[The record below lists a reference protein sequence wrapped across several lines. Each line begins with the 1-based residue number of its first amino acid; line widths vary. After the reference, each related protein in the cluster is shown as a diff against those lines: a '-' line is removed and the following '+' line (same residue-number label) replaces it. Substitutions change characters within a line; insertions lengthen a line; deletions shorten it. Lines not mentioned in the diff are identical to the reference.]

1 MERGLQHHGGMMTN
15 ISRTQRLVTMA
26 AGVGTAALAAG
37 LPKARRPLAVASAA
51 LIARA
56 ATGYCPVTSAM
67 NRVAARR
74 DHHTQRALAGPKGL
88 PLDASITIDASPEE
102 AYAFWRDPAQLSQ
115 ALPANVLIEAVAADT
130 WQWSIGAVGAPP
142 VATWNARIINDD
154 PGKVIGW
161 RTIGASSV
169 ISAGSINFRAAG
181 RSGGTEVT
189 IRLQYAL
196 PDGGLTAAME
206 HLHGD
211 RAGDLVQQGLER
223 VKQLIEGRF
232 AEEV

>member
-1 MERGLQHHGGMMTN
+1 MMTN
-15 ISRTQRLVTMA
+15 ISRNQRLVTMA

-37 LPKARRPLAVASAA
+37 FPKARRPLALASAA

-67 NRVAARR
+67 HRVTDRR
-74 DHHTQRALAGPKGL
+74 DRHTQRALSGPKGI
-88 PLDASITIDASPEE
+88 PLDASISIDAAPDEV
-102 AYAFWRDPAQLSQ
+102 YAFWRDPAQLSQ

-130 WQWSIGAVGAPP
+130 WQWSVGAVGAAP
-142 VATWNARIINDD
+142 VATWNARIINDE

-161 RTIGASSV
+161 RTIGASSI
-169 ISAGSINFRAAG
+169 ISAGSVNFRANRDG
-181 RSGGTEVT
+181 QKTEVS

-196 PDGGLTAAME
+196 PDDDLTAAME
-206 HLHGD
+206 QLHGG
-211 RAGDLVQQGLER
+211 RASDLAHQFLER
-223 VKQLIEGRF
+223 AKQLIEGRF